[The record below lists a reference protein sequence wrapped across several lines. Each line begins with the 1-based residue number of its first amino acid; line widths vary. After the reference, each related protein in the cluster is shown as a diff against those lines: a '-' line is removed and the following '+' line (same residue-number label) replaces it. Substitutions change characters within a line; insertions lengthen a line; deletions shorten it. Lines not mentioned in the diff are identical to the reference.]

1 MRALAIAKRCLI
13 ESFRDKRT
21 LALIFIGPIVVLWL
35 MNVMFSA
42 NSTASVSLGL
52 VKVNQTVKK
61 NIDNTKHVTVKKYKT
76 ETEAKQVLKAQK
88 IDGIIS
94 YSKQKNK
101 YNVTYANTDSTKTN
115 LTKQVLR
122 SALIKQNTSLLTKSM
137 KKMQLNLAKMEPMIK
152 QINPQFSV
160 PSPSSNNAHQ
170 PKIAN
175 HYAYGNKDT
184 NFFAKIIPL
193 LMGFFIFLFV
203 FLISGMG
210 LLNERVSGTLD
221 RMLATPVK
229 RSDIILGYMI
239 SYGLITILQSI
250 VIVLT
255 TINLLH
261 VEVTGSVLNIIIIS
275 LILALVALSFGLL
288 LSTLASSEF
297 QFMQFMPVVVVPQV
311 FFSGIIPLSSMAP
324 WVQNFGKVLP
334 LTYAGD
340 ALTSIIFY
348 GTSIFDLGND
358 ILALLIFLIILV
370 ALNIIGL
377 KRYRKV

>member
-1 MRALAIAKRCLI
+1 MRALAIAKRCLK

-21 LALIFIGPIVVLWL
+21 LALIFIGPIIVLWL

-42 NSTASVSLGL
+42 NSTTSVSLGL
-52 VKVNQTVKK
+52 VNVDQTVQK
-61 NIDNTKHVTVKKYKT
+61 NIDNIKHVSVKKYKT
-76 ETEAKQVLKAQK
+76 ENKAKAALKAQK

-94 YSKQKNK
+94 YNHHKNK
-101 YNVTYANTDSTKTN
+101 YSITYANTDSTKTA
-115 LTKQVLR
+115 LTKQVMR
-122 SALIKQNTSLLTKSM
+122 SALIKQNTSLLTQSM
-137 KKMQLNLAKMEPMIK
+137 KKMQLNLVKMEPMIK
-152 QINPQFSV
+152 RINPRFSI
-160 PSPSSNNAHQ
+160 PSSTSNIQGQ
-170 PKIAN
+170 PKITN

-184 NFFAKIIPL
+184 NFFTKIVPI

-221 RMLATPVK
+221 RVLATPVK

-239 SYGLITILQSI
+239 SYGLIAILQSI

-261 VEVTGSVLNIIIIS
+261 VEVTGSVFNIIIIS
-275 LILALVALSFGLL
+275 LLLALVALSFGLL

-324 WVQNFGKVLP
+324 WVQNLGKVLP

-348 GTSIFDLGND
+348 GTNIFDLGND

>member
-1 MRALAIAKRCLI
+1 
-13 ESFRDKRT
+13 
-21 LALIFIGPIVVLWL
+21 
-35 MNVMFSA
+35 
-42 NSTASVSLGL
+42 
-52 VKVNQTVKK
+52 
-61 NIDNTKHVTVKKYKT
+61 
-76 ETEAKQVLKAQK
+76 
-88 IDGIIS
+88 
-94 YSKQKNK
+94 
-101 YNVTYANTDSTKTN
+101 
-115 LTKQVLR
+115 
-122 SALIKQNTSLLTKSM
+122 
-137 KKMQLNLAKMEPMIK
+137 
-152 QINPQFSV
+152 
-160 PSPSSNNAHQ
+160 
-170 PKIAN
+170 
-175 HYAYGNKDT
+175 
-184 NFFAKIIPL
+184 
-193 LMGFFIFLFV
+193 
-203 FLISGMG
+203 
-210 LLNERVSGTLD
+210 
-221 RMLATPVK
+221 
-229 RSDIILGYMI
+229 MI
-239 SYGLITILQSI
+239 SYGLIAILQSI

>member
-137 KKMQLNLAKMEPMIK
+137 KKC
-152 QINPQFSV
+152 
-160 PSPSSNNAHQ
+160 
-170 PKIAN
+170 
-175 HYAYGNKDT
+175 
-184 NFFAKIIPL
+184 
-193 LMGFFIFLFV
+193 
-203 FLISGMG
+203 
-210 LLNERVSGTLD
+210 
-221 RMLATPVK
+221 
-229 RSDIILGYMI
+229 
-239 SYGLITILQSI
+239 
-250 VIVLT
+250 
-255 TINLLH
+255 
-261 VEVTGSVLNIIIIS
+261 S
-275 LILALVALSFGLL
+275 LI
-288 LSTLASSEF
+288 
-297 QFMQFMPVVVVPQV
+297 
-311 FFSGIIPLSSMAP
+311 
-324 WVQNFGKVLP
+324 
-334 LTYAGD
+334 
-340 ALTSIIFY
+340 
-348 GTSIFDLGND
+348 
-358 ILALLIFLIILV
+358 
-370 ALNIIGL
+370 
-377 KRYRKV
+377 